1 MSGPTSLSQEFHNSI
16 IEAAKR
22 QLQILA
28 DKRKNRSQRPASELT
43 DDKDDLALIEE
54 IEDFALEDMAK
65 LLYYMDPQHPLLV
78 AVSSMKDLSFNQE
91 NTDND
96 GDDE

>member
-1 MSGPTSLSQEFHNSI
+1 VVPPLFRKNSTTVSS
-16 IEAAKR
+16 KPR
-22 QLQILA
+22 NVSSRLLLT
-28 DKRKNRSQRPASELT
+28 KKNRSQRPASELT